1 MTAGLG
7 DAGACHPRDNIALRY
22 LAERLDLG
30 YDLFHAIMQ
39 SRDKQAKNMA
49 DKLVDL
55 SYKHKLPIV
64 IHGKAYKPY
73 VSYVDGSYSLLVGY
87 YIEQAGLE
95 VAYADPLTSD
105 VWSGTAVVLLAH
117 NPAVTYEGT
126 GVEIMP
132 DQFYFNIEP
141 GSVVLDPWRTIKSIP
156 ECTVIQYGNTRPVK

>member
-1 MTAGLG
+1 
-7 DAGACHPRDNIALRY
+7 
-22 LAERLDLG
+22 
-30 YDLFHAIMQ
+30 LFQAIMQ